1 MLLINFFKKASRLLV
16 CKKKNALM
24 LFLYPYRSS
33 FLIVISVLFFAQ
45 NFAQSTTH
53 SQINRLKELSKLSQ
67 ESFAKSD
74 SLARSYAQQMFD
86 LANDN
91 RNEAMQGE
99 ALYLIAKSYR
109 QKSAFKALE
118 HYKMATPFLET
129 SNHNWLSELYYEKS
143 NIHTFLSEFP
153 EALSLA
159 LKSLEYNQLNNIEN
173 NIQRDMSFIG
183 YIHDRMY
190 EYRESI
196 KWNRN
201 ALDLAIKLGNK
212 SAQAVCYGRIGIAY
226 DELAEN
232 NNFNQK
238 LFDSALYYNL
248 KAAKLSEEAG
258 DLGFARTTYS
268 NIGNSYSKL
277 RRYDK
282 AEEYTLKSLAVPG
295 FEEKKG
301 VTLVNLGKIYLETGR
316 YEAAKKI
323 LDSAMKN
330 TIHYGTRKYQF
341 EAYYRLHE
349 LDVKKGNYKSALQN
363 YIEYKSIEDS
373 LLNETKTKQIVEVSE
388 RYKTAEKER
397 EILVQRA
404 ELAEQNV
411 VIQQRNYQL
420 FGVIGFTLI
429 LGVIGYLLI
438 SQQKL
443 KNKQLQKENELR
455 DALLKIET
463 QNKLQEQRLRISRD
477 LHDNIGAQLTFIISS
492 IDNLKYGFDIKDD
505 KLNNKLNY
513 ISSFTTETIYEL
525 RDTIWAMNKN
535 VISLEDLKTRITN
548 YIDKA
553 QIAYKNAIFQFDL
566 SEKINQNKSFSSME
580 GMNILRIIQEAIH
593 NSLKHANSSEIKIQV
608 KQNFNNL
615 QFEMS
620 DNGKGFDIN
629 TVEKGH
635 GIMNMEKRAHEISGE
650 LSISSNSNKGSSI
663 CLSIPT

>member
-1 MLLINFFKKASRLLV
+1 
-16 CKKKNALM
+16 
-24 LFLYPYRSS
+24 
-33 FLIVISVLFFAQ
+33 
-45 NFAQSTTH
+45 
-53 SQINRLKELSKLSQ
+53 
-67 ESFAKSD
+67 
-74 SLARSYAQQMFD
+74 MFD

-258 DLGFARTTYS
+258 DLGFARTTCS

-301 VTLVNLGKIYLETGR
+301 VTLVNLGKIYLETGG

-411 VIQQRNYQL
+411 IIQQRNYQL
-420 FGVIGFTLI
+420 LGLIGLAAI
-429 LGVIGYLLI
+429 LGLVGYLLYN
-438 SQQKL
+438 QQKL
-443 KNKQLQKENELR
+443 KNKQLQKESELKE
-455 DALLKIET
+455 AMVKIET
-463 QNKLQEQRLRISRD
+463 QNKLQDQRLRISRD

-492 IDNLKYGFDIKDD
+492 LDNLKYGYNITNQGLED
-505 KLNNKLNY
+505 KLSG
-513 ISSFTTETIYEL
+513 ISSFTRDTIYEL
-525 RDTIWAMNKN
+525 RDTIWAMNKSE
-535 VISLEDLKTRITN
+535 ITFEDLQSRISNFIEKANITSKDAKFEFT
-548 YIDKA
+548 IDDNVNV
-553 QIAYKNAIFQFDL
+553 QTTFT
-566 SEKINQNKSFSSME
+566 SIN
-580 GMNILRIIQEAIH
+580 GMNIYRIIQEAVNNAIKYAEASLISVKIH
-593 NSLKHANSSEIKIQV
+593 SKNDVIEIEV
-608 KQNFNNL
+608 N
-615 QFEMS
+615 
-620 DNGKGFDIN
+620 DNGKGFN
-629 TVEKGH
+629 MATVELGN
-635 GIMNMEKRAHEISGE
+635 GINNMKKRAEEIKAKLIIGSLE
-650 LSISSNSNKGSSI
+650 NKGTQI
-663 CLSIPT
+663 KLTI

>member
-86 LANDN
+86 LSNDN

-118 HYKMATPFLET
+118 HYKMATPFLEF
-129 SNHNWLSELYYEKS
+129 SNHDWFSDLYFEKS
-143 NIHTFLSEFP
+143 NILTFFSEFP

-196 KWNRN
+196 KWNRK

-411 VIQQRNYQL
+411 IIQQRNYQL
-420 FGVIGFTLI
+420 FGLIGLAAI
-429 LGVIGYLLI
+429 LGLVGYLLYN
-438 SQQKL
+438 QQKL
-443 KNKQLQKENELR
+443 KNKQLQKESELKE
-455 DALLKIET
+455 ALVKIET
-463 QNKLQEQRLRISRD
+463 QNKLQDQRLRISRD

-492 IDNLKYGFDIKDD
+492 LDNLKYGYNITNQGLED
-505 KLNNKLNY
+505 KLSG
-513 ISSFTTETIYEL
+513 ISSFTRDTIYEL
-525 RDTIWAMNKN
+525 RDTIWAMNKSE
-535 VISLEDLKTRITN
+535 ITFEDLQSRISNFIEKANITSKDVKFEFT
-548 YIDKA
+548 IDDNVNT
-553 QIAYKNAIFQFDL
+553 QNTFT
-566 SEKINQNKSFSSME
+566 SIN
-580 GMNILRIIQEAIH
+580 GMNIYRIIQEAVNNAIKYAEASLISVKIH
-593 NSLKHANSSEIKIQV
+593 SKNDVVEIEV
-608 KQNFNNL
+608 N
-615 QFEMS
+615 
-620 DNGKGFDIN
+620 DNGKGFN
-629 TVEKGH
+629 MATVELGN
-635 GIMNMEKRAHEISGE
+635 GINNMKRRAEEIKAKLIIGSLE
-650 LSISSNSNKGSSI
+650 NKGTQI
-663 CLSIPT
+663 KLTI

>member
-33 FLIVISVLFFAQ
+33 FLIVISVLFFVQ

-53 SQINRLKELSKLSQ
+53 SQINRLEELSKLSQ

-129 SNHNWLSELYYEKS
+129 SSHNWLSELYYEKS

-196 KWNRN
+196 KWNRK

-341 EAYYRLHE
+341 EAYYRMHE

-411 VIQQRNYQL
+411 IIQQRNYQL
-420 FGVIGFTLI
+420 FGLIGLAAI
-429 LGVIGYLLI
+429 LGLVGYLLYN
-438 SQQKL
+438 QQKL
-443 KNKQLQKENELR
+443 KNKQLQKESELKE
-455 DALLKIET
+455 ALVKIET
-463 QNKLQEQRLRISRD
+463 QNKLQDQRLRISRD

-492 IDNLKYGFDIKDD
+492 LDNLKYGYNITNQGLED
-505 KLNNKLNY
+505 KLSG
-513 ISSFTTETIYEL
+513 ISSFTRDTIYEL
-525 RDTIWAMNKN
+525 RDTIWAMNKSE
-535 VISLEDLKTRITN
+535 ITFEDLQSRISNFIEKANITSKDAKFEFT
-548 YIDKA
+548 IDNNVNV
-553 QIAYKNAIFQFDL
+553 QTTFT
-566 SEKINQNKSFSSME
+566 SIN
-580 GMNILRIIQEAIH
+580 GMNIYRIIQEAVNNAIKYAEASLISVKIH
-593 NSLKHANSSEIKIQV
+593 SKNDVVEIEV
-608 KQNFNNL
+608 N
-615 QFEMS
+615 
-620 DNGKGFDIN
+620 DNGKGFN
-629 TVEKGH
+629 MATVELGN
-635 GIMNMEKRAHEISGE
+635 GIYNMKKRAEEIKAKLIIGSLE
-650 LSISSNSNKGSSI
+650 NKGTQI
-663 CLSIPT
+663 KLTI